1 MQKGICDG
9 LLQELIFC
17 CAEITKRN
25 LGKKEKK
32 KGLHGYKKGFERN
45 MIVISNQ
52 TAPSLF
58 LFTPNWPLSL
68 RGRTEPAMKS
78 LLSPANPAHWAHVH
92 RQPSEKAA
100 VTGPVCGES
109 LMKPNEISLLKV
121 SHVFS
126 FNPFFFFFF
135 NHSSGSSAS
144 PPHRSLTK
152 RHRKVPAQMRVPG
165 NGRKSHFSTP
175 F

>member
-1 MQKGICDG
+1 MKKRCKKESATASSKSWSSVVQKSQKGTS
-9 LLQELIFC
+9 E
-17 CAEITKRN
+17 R
-25 LGKKEKK
+25 KKKK

-92 RQPSEKAA
+92 RQPSE
-100 VTGPVCGES
+100 
-109 LMKPNEISLLKV
+109 
-121 SHVFS
+121 
-126 FNPFFFFFF
+126 
-135 NHSSGSSAS
+135 
-144 PPHRSLTK
+144 
-152 RHRKVPAQMRVPG
+152 
-165 NGRKSHFSTP
+165 
-175 F
+175 